1 MAQRLLRAPLHR
13 GPKMDKSNRQES
25 FFREV
30 LQLKRL
36 WPFMRTDQWV
46 LWVALL
52 VTPLISMLA
61 LTQPYLIKVAIDDHF
76 SKGDF
81 TGLSEVAWMYLGV
94 ALGSYVLSVGY
105 ALGLSWAGMRM
116 LVRLREWLYERVL
129 SLPLSFFDKRPA
141 GVLLTRLTNDIDALG
156 EVIGAGI
163 VTIVLDIL
171 MVAGCLGAMLYLDV
185 ELTLLMLM
193 CSPILIGLIELV
205 RRQLKNL
212 YLTIRDSIAAVN
224 SYLSEQ
230 IDGVEIIQLF
240 GGEERAEAQFDVRN
254 LKFRNASMKSNIYD
268 SMMFALVDGL
278 SSVFIAMLLWY
289 GSGQMG
295 EWLGFDG
302 IQVQSAGLMVAF
314 IDYLNRLLTPVRDI
328 SQKMSVIQ
336 RALAAVTKIFGLVD
350 EQEPMNLDGVDVPA
364 SNGHIRLSN
373 VQFAYSEEAD
383 DVIKGID
390 LEIKPGQVVAIV
402 GSSGSGKTTLTRIL
416 DRSYTGYRGSITLDG
431 VELSTCSIPS
441 LRKQVVAVRQDLQI
455 FSRSLRFNVLLENP
469 DVSIEQAQKAAELTC
484 ADGFIGR
491 LGWDKV
497 LRERGGDLSVGEG
510 QLLTFARTMAIDA
523 SIVILDEATASVDSV
538 TEAKIQQAIENI
550 FIHKTVI
557 VIAHRLSTIQQ
568 ADIIVVLEKGKVVEQ
583 GSHSELLTLNGRY
596 AELVEAGKA
605 AVG

>member
-1 MAQRLLRAPLHR
+1 MS
-13 GPKMDKSNRQES
+13 KSEQES
-25 FFREV
+25 FFVEV

-36 WPFMRTDQWV
+36 WPFIRTDQWV
-46 LWVALL
+46 LWVAL
-52 VTPLISMLA
+52 VATPIISACALA
-61 LTQPYLIKVAIDDHF
+61 QPYLIKVAIDDHF

-81 TGLSEVAWMYLGV
+81 GGLTQVAWMYLGV
-94 ALGSYVLSVGY
+94 ALCSYVLSVGY

-116 LVRLREWLYERVL
+116 LLRLREWLYERVL

-171 MVAGCLGAMLYLDV
+171 MVIGCLAAMFYLDV
-185 ELTLLMLM
+185 ELTILTLIA
-193 CSPILIGLIELV
+193 SPILMGLIELV
-205 RRQLKNL
+205 RRRLKNL
-212 YLTIRDSIAAVN
+212 YLTIRDSIASVN
-224 SYLSEQ
+224 AYLSEQ
-230 IDGVEIIQLF
+230 IDGVEILQLF
-240 GGEERAEAQFDVRN
+240 GGEERAEMQFDVRN
-254 LKFRNASMKSNIYD
+254 LKYRNASMESNIYD
-268 SMMFALVDGL
+268 SLMFALVDGL

-295 EWLGFDG
+295 EWLGFEG
-302 IQVQSAGLMVAF
+302 VQVQSAGLMVAF

-336 RALAAVTKIFGLVD
+336 RALAAVSKIFGLVD
-350 EQEPMNLDGVDVPA
+350 AEEPMSLEGVEVPA
-364 SNGHIRLSN
+364 SKGHIQISDLR
-373 VQFAYSEEAD
+373 FAYSKQAD

-416 DRSYTGYRGSITLDG
+416 DRSYTGYRGSILLDG
-431 VELSTCSIPS
+431 VELYSCSVPS
-441 LRKQVVAVRQDLQI
+441 LRKQIVAVRQDLQI

-469 DVSIEQAQKAAELTC
+469 DISMEQAQRAAELTC
-484 ADGFIGR
+484 ADGFIER

-510 QLLTFARTMAIDA
+510 QLLTFARTMATDA
-523 SIVILDEATASVDSV
+523 NIVILDEATASVDSV

-550 FIHKTVI
+550 FAEKTVI

-568 ADIIVVLEKGKVVEQ
+568 ADVIVVLEQGAVVEH
-583 GSHSELLTLNGRY
+583 GSHSQLLTLNGRY

>member
-1 MAQRLLRAPLHR
+1 
-13 GPKMDKSNRQES
+13 
-25 FFREV
+25 
-30 LQLKRL
+30 
-36 WPFMRTDQWV
+36 
-46 LWVALL
+46 
-52 VTPLISMLA
+52 
-61 LTQPYLIKVAIDDHF
+61 
-76 SKGDF
+76 
-81 TGLSEVAWMYLGV
+81 
-94 ALGSYVLSVGY
+94 
-105 ALGLSWAGMRM
+105 
-116 LVRLREWLYERVL
+116 
-129 SLPLSFFDKRPA
+129 
-141 GVLLTRLTNDIDALG
+141 
-156 EVIGAGI
+156 
-163 VTIVLDIL
+163 
-171 MVAGCLGAMLYLDV
+171 
-185 ELTLLMLM
+185 
-193 CSPILIGLIELV
+193 
-205 RRQLKNL
+205 
-212 YLTIRDSIAAVN
+212 
-224 SYLSEQ
+224 
-230 IDGVEIIQLF
+230 
-240 GGEERAEAQFDVRN
+240 
-254 LKFRNASMKSNIYD
+254 
-268 SMMFALVDGL
+268 
-278 SSVFIAMLLWY
+278 
-289 GSGQMG
+289 
-295 EWLGFDG
+295 
-302 IQVQSAGLMVAF
+302 
-314 IDYLNRLLTPVRDI
+314 
-328 SQKMSVIQ
+328 MSVIQ

-523 SIVILDEATASVDSV
+523 NVVILDEATASVDSV

-550 FIHKTVI
+550 FVHKTVI

>member
-1 MAQRLLRAPLHR
+1 MS
-13 GPKMDKSNRQES
+13 KSEQES
-25 FFREV
+25 FFVEV

-36 WPFMRTDQWV
+36 WPFIRKDQWV
-46 LWVALL
+46 LWVAL
-52 VTPLISMLA
+52 VATPIISVCALA
-61 LTQPYLIKVAIDDHF
+61 QPYLIKVAIDDHF

-81 TGLSEVAWMYLGV
+81 AGLTQVAWMYLGV
-94 ALGSYVLSVGY
+94 ALCSYVLSVGY
-105 ALGLSWAGMRM
+105 ALVLSWAGMRM
-116 LVRLREWLYERVL
+116 LLRLREWLYERVL

-171 MVAGCLGAMLYLDV
+171 MVMGCLAAMFYLDV
-185 ELTLLMLM
+185 ELTILTLIASPVLM
-193 CSPILIGLIELV
+193 GLIELV
-205 RRQLKNL
+205 RRRLKNL
-212 YLTIRDSIAAVN
+212 YLTIRDSIASVN
-224 SYLSEQ
+224 AYLSEQ
-230 IDGVEIIQLF
+230 IDGVEILQLF
-240 GGEERAEAQFDVRN
+240 GGEDRAEEQFDVRN
-254 LKFRNASMKSNIYD
+254 LKYRNASMESNIYD
-268 SMMFALVDGL
+268 SLMFALVDGL

-295 EWLGFDG
+295 EWLGLEG

-336 RALAAVTKIFGLVD
+336 RALAAVSKIFGLVD
-350 EQEPMNLDGVDVPA
+350 AQEPMSLEGVEVPT
-364 SNGHIRLSN
+364 SKGHIQISDLR
-373 VQFAYSEEAD
+373 FAYSESAD
-383 DVIKGID
+383 DVIKGISLD
-390 LEIKPGQVVAIV
+390 IKPGQVVAIV

-416 DRSYTGYRGSITLDG
+416 DRSYTGYRGSILLDG
-431 VELSTCSIPS
+431 TELSGCSVPS
-441 LRKQVVAVRQDLQI
+441 LRKQIVAVRQDLQI

-469 DVSIEQAQKAAELTC
+469 DISMEQAERAAKLTC
-484 ADGFIGR
+484 ADGFIDR

-510 QLLTFARTMAIDA
+510 QLLTFARTMATDA
-523 SIVILDEATASVDSV
+523 NIVILDEATASVDSV

-550 FIHKTVI
+550 FAEKTVI

-568 ADIIVVLEKGKVVEQ
+568 ADVIVVLEQGLVVEH

>member
-1 MAQRLLRAPLHR
+1 
-13 GPKMDKSNRQES
+13 MDKSNRHES

-36 WPFMRTDQWV
+36 WPFIRTDQWV

-185 ELTLLMLM
+185 ELTILMLM

-224 SYLSEQ
+224 AYLSEQ

-240 GGEERAEAQFDVRN
+240 GGEDRAEAQFDVRN
-254 LKFRNASMKSNIYD
+254 LKFRNASMESNIYD
-268 SMMFALVDGL
+268 SLMFALVDGL

-295 EWLGFDG
+295 EWLGFEG

-336 RALAAVTKIFGLVD
+336 RALAAVSKIFGLVD
-350 EQEPMNLDGVDVPA
+350 EQEPMNLDGVDVPP
-364 SNGHIRLSN
+364 SKGHIRLSN
-373 VQFAYSEEAD
+373 VRFSYSEQAD

-523 SIVILDEATASVDSV
+523 NIVILDEATASVDSV

-568 ADIIVVLEKGKVVEQ
+568 ADIIVVLEKGRVVEQ
-583 GSHSELLTLNGRY
+583 GSHGELLTLNGRY

>member
-1 MAQRLLRAPLHR
+1 MS
-13 GPKMDKSNRQES
+13 KSEQES
-25 FFREV
+25 FFVEV

-36 WPFMRTDQWV
+36 WPFIRKDQWV
-46 LWVALL
+46 LWVAL
-52 VTPLISMLA
+52 VATPIISACALA
-61 LTQPYLIKVAIDDHF
+61 QPYLIKVAIDDHF

-81 TGLSEVAWMYLGV
+81 AGLTQVAWMYLGV
-94 ALGSYVLSVGY
+94 ALCSYVLSVGY

-116 LVRLREWLYERVL
+116 LLRLREWLYERVL

-171 MVAGCLGAMLYLDV
+171 MVMGCLAAMFYLDV
-185 ELTLLMLM
+185 ELTILTLIASPVLM
-193 CSPILIGLIELV
+193 GLIELV
-205 RRQLKNL
+205 RRRLKNL
-212 YLTIRDSIAAVN
+212 YLTIRDSIASVN
-224 SYLSEQ
+224 AYLSEQ
-230 IDGVEIIQLF
+230 IDGVEILQLF
-240 GGEERAEAQFDVRN
+240 GGEDRAEEQFDVRN
-254 LKFRNASMKSNIYD
+254 LKYRNASMESNIYD
-268 SMMFALVDGL
+268 SLMFALVDGL

-295 EWLGFDG
+295 EWLGLEG

-336 RALAAVTKIFGLVD
+336 RALAAVSKIFGLVD
-350 EQEPMNLDGVDVPA
+350 AQEPMSLEGIEVPT
-364 SNGHIRLSN
+364 SKGHIQISDLR
-373 VQFAYSEEAD
+373 FAYSESAD
-383 DVIKGID
+383 DVIKGISLD
-390 LEIKPGQVVAIV
+390 IKPGQVVAIV

-416 DRSYTGYRGSITLDG
+416 DRSYTGYRGSILLDG
-431 VELSTCSIPS
+431 TELSGCSVPS
-441 LRKQVVAVRQDLQI
+441 LRKQIVAVRQDLQI

-469 DVSIEQAQKAAELTC
+469 DISMEQAERAAKLTC
-484 ADGFIGR
+484 ADGFIDR

-510 QLLTFARTMAIDA
+510 QLLTFARTMATDA
-523 SIVILDEATASVDSV
+523 NIVILDEATASVDSV

-550 FIHKTVI
+550 FAEKTVI

-568 ADIIVVLEKGKVVEQ
+568 ADVIVVLEQGTVVEH

>member
-1 MAQRLLRAPLHR
+1 
-13 GPKMDKSNRQES
+13 MDKSNRQES
-25 FFREV
+25 FFLEV

-36 WPFMRTDQWV
+36 WPFIRTDQWV

-185 ELTLLMLM
+185 ELTILMLM

-224 SYLSEQ
+224 AYLSEQ

-240 GGEERAEAQFDVRN
+240 GGEDRAEAQFDVRN
-254 LKFRNASMKSNIYD
+254 LKFRNASMESNIYD
-268 SMMFALVDGL
+268 SLMFALVDGL

-295 EWLGFDG
+295 EWLGFEG

-336 RALAAVTKIFGLVD
+336 RALAAVSKIFGLVD
-350 EQEPMNLDGVDVPA
+350 EQEPMNLDGVDVPP
-364 SNGHIRLSN
+364 SNGHLRLSN
-373 VQFAYSEEAD
+373 VEFSYSEQAD

-390 LEIKPGQVVAIV
+390 LEIKPGQVVAVV

-431 VELSTCSIPS
+431 IELSTCSIPS

-523 SIVILDEATASVDSV
+523 NIVILDEATASVDSV

-550 FIHKTVI
+550 FTHKTVI

-568 ADIIVVLEKGKVVEQ
+568 ADIIVVLEKGRVVEQ
-583 GSHSELLTLNGRY
+583 GSHGELLTLNGRY

>member
-1 MAQRLLRAPLHR
+1 MS
-13 GPKMDKSNRQES
+13 KSEQES
-25 FFREV
+25 FFVEV

-36 WPFMRTDQWV
+36 WPFIRKDQWV
-46 LWVALL
+46 LWVAL
-52 VTPLISMLA
+52 VATPIISACALA
-61 LTQPYLIKVAIDDHF
+61 QPYLIKVAIDDHF

-81 TGLSEVAWMYLGV
+81 AGLTQVAWMYLGV
-94 ALGSYVLSVGY
+94 ALCSYVLSVGY

-116 LVRLREWLYERVL
+116 LLRLREWLYERVL

-171 MVAGCLGAMLYLDV
+171 MVMGCLAAMFYLDV
-185 ELTLLMLM
+185 ELTILTLIASPVLM
-193 CSPILIGLIELV
+193 GLIELV
-205 RRQLKNL
+205 RRRLKNL
-212 YLTIRDSIAAVN
+212 YLTIRDSIASVN
-224 SYLSEQ
+224 AYLSEQ
-230 IDGVEIIQLF
+230 IDGVEILQLF
-240 GGEERAEAQFDVRN
+240 GGEDRAEEQFDVRN
-254 LKFRNASMKSNIYD
+254 LKYRNASMESNIYD
-268 SMMFALVDGL
+268 SLMFALVDGL

-295 EWLGFDG
+295 EWLGLEG

-336 RALAAVTKIFGLVD
+336 RALAAVSKIFGLVD
-350 EQEPMNLDGVDVPA
+350 AQEPMSLEGIEVPT
-364 SNGHIRLSN
+364 SKGHIQISDLR
-373 VQFAYSEEAD
+373 FAYSESAD
-383 DVIKGID
+383 DVIKGISLD
-390 LEIKPGQVVAIV
+390 IKPGQVVAIV

-416 DRSYTGYRGSITLDG
+416 DRSYTGYRGSILLDG
-431 VELSTCSIPS
+431 TELSGCSVPS
-441 LRKQVVAVRQDLQI
+441 LRKQIVAVRQDLQI

-469 DVSIEQAQKAAELTC
+469 DISMEQAERAAKLTC
-484 ADGFIGR
+484 ADGFIDR

-510 QLLTFARTMAIDA
+510 QLLTFARTMATDA
-523 SIVILDEATASVDSV
+523 NIVILDEATASVDSV

-550 FIHKTVI
+550 FAEKTVI

-568 ADIIVVLEKGKVVEQ
+568 ADVIVVLEQGLVVEH

>member
-1 MAQRLLRAPLHR
+1 
-13 GPKMDKSNRQES
+13 MDKSNRHES

-36 WPFMRTDQWV
+36 WPFIRTDQWV

-185 ELTLLMLM
+185 ELTILMLM

-224 SYLSEQ
+224 AYLSEQ

-240 GGEERAEAQFDVRN
+240 GGEDRAEAQFDVRN
-254 LKFRNASMKSNIYD
+254 LKFRNASMESNIYD
-268 SMMFALVDGL
+268 SLMFALVDGL

-295 EWLGFDG
+295 EWLGFEG

-336 RALAAVTKIFGLVD
+336 RALAAVSKIFGLVD
-350 EQEPMNLDGVDVPA
+350 EQEPMNLDGVDVPP
-364 SNGHIRLSN
+364 SKGHIRLSN
-373 VQFAYSEEAD
+373 VEFSYSEQAD

-523 SIVILDEATASVDSV
+523 NIVILDEATASVDSV

-568 ADIIVVLEKGKVVEQ
+568 ADIIVVLEKGRVVEQ
-583 GSHSELLTLNGRY
+583 GSHGELLTLNGRY

>member
-1 MAQRLLRAPLHR
+1 MLQVPLYR
-13 GPKMDKSNRQES
+13 VPKMDKSNRQES

-36 WPFMRTDQWV
+36 WPFIRTDQWV
-46 LWVALL
+46 LWIALL
-52 VTPLISMLA
+52 LTPLISMLA

-94 ALGSYVLSVGY
+94 ALGSYVLSVVY

-171 MVAGCLGAMLYLDV
+171 MVVGCLGAMLYLDV
-185 ELTLLMLM
+185 ELTILMLM
-193 CSPILIGLIELV
+193 CSPVLIGLIELV
-205 RRQLKNL
+205 RRRLKNL
-212 YLTIRDSIAAVN
+212 YLTIRDSISAVN
-224 SYLSEQ
+224 AYLSEQ

-240 GGEERAEAQFDVRN
+240 GGEHRSEAQFDVLN
-254 LKFRNASMKSNIYD
+254 LKFRNASMESNIYD

-295 EWLGFDG
+295 EWLGFEG

-336 RALAAVTKIFGLVD
+336 RALAAVSKIFGLVD
-350 EQEPMNLDGVDVPA
+350 EQEPMDLNGVEVPP

-373 VQFAYSEEAD
+373 LRFSYSEKAD

-469 DVSIEQAQKAAELTC
+469 DVSIEQAQEAAELTC
-484 ADGFIGR
+484 AAGFIGR

-497 LRERGGDLSVGEG
+497 LRERGGDISVGEG

-523 SIVILDEATASVDSV
+523 NIVILDEATASVDSV
-538 TEAKIQQAIENI
+538 TEAQIQQAIENI
-550 FIHKTVI
+550 FTHKTVI

-568 ADIIVVLEKGKVVEQ
+568 ADTIVVLEKGTVVEQ

>member
-1 MAQRLLRAPLHR
+1 MSKPETTAS
-13 GPKMDKSNRQES
+13 KES
-25 FFREV
+25 FFTEI

-36 WPFMRTDQWV
+36 CPFIQKDQWV

-52 VTPLISMLA
+52 VTPQISVCALA
-61 LTQPYLIKVAIDDHF
+61 QPYLIKVAIDDHF
-76 SKGDF
+76 AKGDF
-81 TGLSEVAWMYLGV
+81 AGLTDVAWMYLGV
-94 ALGSYVLSVGY
+94 ALCSYVLSVGY

-141 GVLLTRLTNDIDALG
+141 GVLLTRLTNDVDALG

-171 MVAGCLGAMLYLDV
+171 MVFGCLGAMFYLDV
-185 ELTLLMLM
+185 ELTILTLIA
-193 CSPILIGLIELV
+193 SPILMGLIELV
-205 RRQLKNL
+205 RRRLKNL
-212 YLTIRDSIAAVN
+212 YLTIRDSIASVN
-224 SYLSEQ
+224 AYLSEQ
-230 IDGVEIIQLF
+230 IDGVEILQLF
-240 GGEERAEAQFDVRN
+240 GGEDRAEEQFDVRN
-254 LKFRNASMKSNIYD
+254 LKYRNASMESNIYD
-268 SMMFALVDGL
+268 SLMFALVDGL
-278 SSVFIAMLLWY
+278 ASVFIAALLWY

-295 EWLGFDG
+295 EWLGWEG
-302 IQVQSAGLMVAF
+302 VQVQSAGLMVAF

-350 EQEPMNLDGVDVPA
+350 EQEPMDVTGVEVPPTK
-364 SNGHIRLSN
+364 GHIQLSN
-373 VQFAYSEEAD
+373 LQFAYSEEAD

-390 LEIKPGQVVAIV
+390 LEIQPSQVVAIV
-402 GSSGSGKTTLTRIL
+402 GSSGSGKTTLTRLL

-455 FSRSLRFNVLLENP
+455 FSRSLAFNVMLENP
-469 DVSIEQAQKAAELTC
+469 NITLEQANEAAKLTC
-484 ADGFIGR
+484 ADGFINR

-510 QLLTFARTMAIDA
+510 QLLTFARTMATDA
-523 SIVILDEATASVDSV
+523 NIVILDSTTASVDSV

-550 FIHKTVI
+550 FSQKTVI

-568 ADIIVVLEKGKVVEQ
+568 ADSIVVLEQGKVVEQ
-583 GSHSELLTLNGRY
+583 GSHSALLALNGRY
-596 AELVEAGKA
+596 AELVDAGKA

>member
-1 MAQRLLRAPLHR
+1 
-13 GPKMDKSNRQES
+13 MDKSNRHES

-36 WPFMRTDQWV
+36 WPFIRTDQWV

-185 ELTLLMLM
+185 ELTILMLM

-224 SYLSEQ
+224 AYLSEQ

-240 GGEERAEAQFDVRN
+240 GGEDRAEAQFDVRN
-254 LKFRNASMKSNIYD
+254 LKFRNASMESNIYD
-268 SMMFALVDGL
+268 SLMFALVDGL

-295 EWLGFDG
+295 EWLGFEG

-336 RALAAVTKIFGLVD
+336 RALAAVSKIFGLVD
-350 EQEPMNLDGVDVPA
+350 EQEPMNLDGVDVPP
-364 SNGHIRLSN
+364 SKGHIRLSN
-373 VQFAYSEEAD
+373 VRFAYSEQAD

-390 LEIKPGQVVAIV
+390 LEIKQGQVVAIV

-523 SIVILDEATASVDSV
+523 NIVILDEATASVDSV

-568 ADIIVVLEKGKVVEQ
+568 ADIIVVLEKGRVVEQ
-583 GSHSELLTLNGRY
+583 GSHGELLTLNGRY

>member
-1 MAQRLLRAPLHR
+1 MSNPETTT
-13 GPKMDKSNRQES
+13 PKES
-25 FFREV
+25 FLTEV

-36 WPFMRTDQWV
+36 WPFIQKDQWV

-52 VTPLISMLA
+52 VTPVISVCALA
-61 LTQPYLIKVAIDDHF
+61 QPYLIKVAIDDHF
-76 SKGDF
+76 ANLDF
-81 TGLSEVAWMYLGV
+81 AGLTNVAWMYLGV
-94 ALGSYVLSVGY
+94 ALCSYVLSVGY

-116 LVRLREWLYERVL
+116 LVRLREWLYQRVL

-141 GVLLTRLTNDIDALG
+141 GVLLTRLTNDVDALG

-171 MVAGCLGAMLYLDV
+171 MVFGCLGAMFYLDV
-185 ELTLLMLM
+185 ELTILTLVA
-193 CSPILIGLIELV
+193 SPILMGLIELV
-205 RRQLKNL
+205 RRRLKNL
-212 YLTIRDSIAAVN
+212 FLTIRDSIASVN
-224 SYLSEQ
+224 AYLSEQ
-230 IDGVEIIQLF
+230 IDGVEILQLF
-240 GGEERAEAQFDVRN
+240 GGEDRAEAQFDVRN
-254 LKFRNASMKSNIYD
+254 LKYRNAAMESNIYD
-268 SMMFALVDGL
+268 SLMFALVDGL
-278 SSVFIAMLLWY
+278 ASVFIAALLWY

-295 EWLGFDG
+295 EWIGWDG
-302 IQVQSAGLMVAF
+302 VEVQSAGLMVAF

-350 EQEPMNLDGVDVPA
+350 EQEPMDITGVEVPPVR
-364 SNGHIRLSN
+364 GHIQLSN
-373 VQFAYSEEAD
+373 LQFAYSEEAE

-402 GSSGSGKTTLTRIL
+402 GSSGSGKTTLTRLL
-416 DRSYTGYRGSITLDG
+416 DRSYTGYRGSITIDG
-431 VELSTCSIPS
+431 IELSTCSVPS

-455 FSRSLRFNVLLENP
+455 FSRSLAFNVMLENP
-469 DVSIEQAQKAAELTC
+469 DITLDQANEAAKLTC
-484 ADGFIGR
+484 ADGFINR

-510 QLLTFARTMAIDA
+510 QLLTFARTMATDA
-523 SIVILDEATASVDSV
+523 NIVILDEATASVDSV

-550 FIHKTVI
+550 FSQKTVI

-568 ADIIVVLEKGKVVEQ
+568 ADSIVVLEKGEVVEQ
-583 GSHSELLTLNGRY
+583 GGHSALLALNGRY
-596 AELVEAGKA
+596 AELVDAGKA

>member
-1 MAQRLLRAPLHR
+1 
-13 GPKMDKSNRQES
+13 MDKSNRQES

-36 WPFMRTDQWV
+36 WPFIRTDQWV

-523 SIVILDEATASVDSV
+523 NIVILDEATASVDSV

-550 FIHKTVI
+550 FVHKTVI

>member
-1 MAQRLLRAPLHR
+1 MS
-13 GPKMDKSNRQES
+13 KSEQES
-25 FFREV
+25 FFVEV

-36 WPFMRTDQWV
+36 WPFIRKDQWV
-46 LWVALL
+46 IWVAL
-52 VTPLISMLA
+52 VATPIISACALA
-61 LTQPYLIKVAIDDHF
+61 QPYLIKVAIDDHF

-81 TGLSEVAWMYLGV
+81 AGLTQVAWMYLGV
-94 ALGSYVLSVGY
+94 ALCSYVLSVGY

-116 LVRLREWLYERVL
+116 LLRLREWLYERVL

-171 MVAGCLGAMLYLDV
+171 MVMGCLAAMFYLDV
-185 ELTLLMLM
+185 ELTILTLIASPVLM
-193 CSPILIGLIELV
+193 GLIELV
-205 RRQLKNL
+205 RRRLKNL
-212 YLTIRDSIAAVN
+212 YLTIRDSIASVN
-224 SYLSEQ
+224 AYLSEQ
-230 IDGVEIIQLF
+230 IDGVEILQLF
-240 GGEERAEAQFDVRN
+240 GGEDRAEEQFDVRN
-254 LKFRNASMKSNIYD
+254 LKYRNASMESNIYD
-268 SMMFALVDGL
+268 SLMFALVDGL

-295 EWLGFDG
+295 EWLGLEG

-336 RALAAVTKIFGLVD
+336 RALAAVSKIFGLVD
-350 EQEPMNLDGVDVPA
+350 AQEPISLKGAEVPT
-364 SNGHIRLSN
+364 SKGHIQISDLR
-373 VQFAYSEEAD
+373 FAYSESAD
-383 DVIKGID
+383 DVIKGISLD
-390 LEIKPGQVVAIV
+390 IKPGQVVAIV

-416 DRSYTGYRGSITLDG
+416 DRSYTGYRGSILLDG
-431 VELSTCSIPS
+431 TELSGCSVPS
-441 LRKQVVAVRQDLQI
+441 LRKQIVAVRQDLQI

-469 DVSIEQAQKAAELTC
+469 DISMEQAERAAKLTC
-484 ADGFIGR
+484 ADGFIDR

-510 QLLTFARTMAIDA
+510 QLLTFARTMATDA
-523 SIVILDEATASVDSV
+523 NIVILDEATASVDSV

-550 FIHKTVI
+550 FAEKTVI

-568 ADIIVVLEKGKVVEQ
+568 ADVIVVLEQGLVVEH

>member
-1 MAQRLLRAPLHR
+1 
-13 GPKMDKSNRQES
+13 MDKSNRQES

-30 LQLKRL
+30 LHLKRL
-36 WPFMRTDQWV
+36 WPFIRTDQWI

-52 VTPLISMLA
+52 VTPLISMFALA
-61 LTQPYLIKVAIDDHF
+61 QPYLIKVAIDDHF

-94 ALGSYVLSVGY
+94 ALCSYVLSVGY

-163 VTIVLDIL
+163 VTIALDIL
-171 MVAGCLGAMLYLDV
+171 MVIGCLGAMLYLDV
-185 ELTLLMLM
+185 ELTILMLM

-205 RRQLKNL
+205 RRRLKNL
-212 YLTIRDSIAAVN
+212 YLTIRDSIASVN
-224 SYLSEQ
+224 AYLSEQ

-240 GGEERAEAQFDVRN
+240 GGEDRSEAQFDVRN
-254 LKFRNASMKSNIYD
+254 LKFRNASMESNIYD
-268 SMMFALVDGL
+268 SLMFALVDGL

-295 EWLGFDG
+295 EWLGFEG

-314 IDYLNRLLTPVRDI
+314 IDYLNRLLTPVRDL

-336 RALAAVTKIFGLVD
+336 RALAAVSKIFGLVD
-350 EQEPMNLDGVDVPA
+350 EQEPMNLDGVGVPP
-364 SNGHIRLSN
+364 SNGHIQLSN
-373 VQFAYSEEAD
+373 LRFAYSEEAD

-390 LEIKPGQVVAIV
+390 LEIQPGQVVAIV

-416 DRSYTGYRGSITLDG
+416 DRSYIGYRGSITLDG

-469 DVSIEQAQKAAELTC
+469 DVSMEQAQKAAELTC
-484 ADGFIGR
+484 ADGFIER

-523 SIVILDEATASVDSV
+523 NIVILDEATASVDSV
-538 TEAKIQQAIENI
+538 TEGKIQQAIENI

-568 ADIIVVLEKGKVVEQ
+568 ADSIVVLEKGQVVEQ

>member
-1 MAQRLLRAPLHR
+1 MAKPQ
-13 GPKMDKSNRQES
+13 KEES
-25 FFREV
+25 FFQEV
-30 LQLKRL
+30 VQLKRL
-36 WPFMRTDQWV
+36 WPFIQQDQWI

-52 VTPLISMLA
+52 ITPIISVCALA
-61 LTQPYLIKVAIDDHF
+61 QPYLIKMAIDDHF
-76 SKGDF
+76 AKGDF
-81 TGLSEVAWMYLGV
+81 DGLTSVAWMYLGV
-94 ALGSYVLSVGY
+94 AGGSYVLSVGY

-116 LVRLREWLYERVL
+116 LVRLREWLYERIL

-141 GVLLTRLTNDIDALG
+141 GVLLTRLTNDVDALG

-171 MVAGCLGAMLYLDV
+171 MVIGCLGAMFYLDV
-185 ELTLLMLM
+185 ELTILMLL
-193 CSPILIGLIELV
+193 CSPILMGLIELV
-205 RRQLKNL
+205 RRRLKNL
-212 YLTIRDSIAAVN
+212 YLTIRDSIASVN
-224 SYLSEQ
+224 AYLSEQ

-240 GGEERAEAQFDVRN
+240 GGEDRAEEQFDVRN
-254 LKFRNASMKSNIYD
+254 LKFRNASMESNIYD
-268 SMMFALVDGL
+268 SLMFALVDGL
-278 SSVFIAMLLWY
+278 ASVFIALLLWY
-289 GSGQMG
+289 GCGEMG
-295 EWLGFDG
+295 RWLGFEG
-302 IQVQSAGLMVAF
+302 VQIQSAGLMVAF

-336 RALAAVTKIFGLVD
+336 RALAAVSKIFGLVD
-350 EQEPMNLDGVDVPA
+350 AQEPMDLSGVDIPE
-364 SNGHIRLSN
+364 SKGHIQISDLR
-373 VQFAYSEEAD
+373 FAYSTQSD

-416 DRSYTGYRGSITLDG
+416 DRSYTGYRGSILLDG
-431 VELSTCSIPS
+431 VELSTCSVPS

-455 FSRSLRFNVLLENP
+455 FSRSLAFNVMLENP
-469 DVSIEQAQKAAELTC
+469 NLTLEQAQKAAKLTC
-484 ADGFIGR
+484 ADGFIER
-491 LGWDKV
+491 LGWEKV

-523 SIVILDEATASVDSV
+523 NIVILDEATASVDSV

-550 FIHKTVI
+550 FSEKTVI

-568 ADIIVVLEKGKVVEQ
+568 ADVIVVLEKGQVAEF
-583 GSHSELLTLNGRY
+583 GSHSQLLAQNGRY

>member
-1 MAQRLLRAPLHR
+1 
-13 GPKMDKSNRQES
+13 MDKSNRQES

-568 ADIIVVLEKGKVVEQ
+568 ADIIVVLENGRVVEQ
-583 GSHSELLTLNGRY
+583 GSHGELLTLNGRY

>member
-1 MAQRLLRAPLHR
+1 
-13 GPKMDKSNRQES
+13 MDKSNRHES

-36 WPFMRTDQWV
+36 WPFIRTDQWV

-185 ELTLLMLM
+185 ELTILMLM

-224 SYLSEQ
+224 AYLSEQ

-240 GGEERAEAQFDVRN
+240 GGEDRAEAQFDVRN
-254 LKFRNASMKSNIYD
+254 LKFRNASMESNIYD
-268 SMMFALVDGL
+268 SLMFALVDGL

-295 EWLGFDG
+295 EWLGFEG

-336 RALAAVTKIFGLVD
+336 RALAAVSKIFGLVD
-350 EQEPMNLDGVDVPA
+350 EQEPMNLDGVDVPP
-364 SNGHIRLSN
+364 SKGHIRLSN
-373 VQFAYSEEAD
+373 VRFAYSEQAD

-523 SIVILDEATASVDSV
+523 NIVILDEATASVDSV

-568 ADIIVVLEKGKVVEQ
+568 ADIIVVLEKGRVVEQ
-583 GSHSELLTLNGRY
+583 GSHGELLTLNGRY